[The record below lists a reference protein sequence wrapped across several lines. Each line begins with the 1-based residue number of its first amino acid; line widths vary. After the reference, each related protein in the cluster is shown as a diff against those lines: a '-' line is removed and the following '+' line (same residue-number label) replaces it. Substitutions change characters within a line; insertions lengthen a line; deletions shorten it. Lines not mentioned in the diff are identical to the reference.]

1 MNIGEIYKA
10 VDVFAPFA
18 AQEAWDNSGLL
29 VGAPEEEIDR
39 VLVTLDISA
48 GAVRQA
54 AETGCGLIIS
64 HHPVIFSPLKQLTP
78 TSPVYQL
85 VRHGIGAICCH
96 TPLDVAEGGINDL
109 LIGRL
114 RGGLSLSD
122 EVERLDCGRIVTLQN
137 ALLPVE
143 LAETA
148 KKCLGCPVVRCS
160 AGMEHPVKRLAVCS
174 GSGASM
180 LEELDGRC
188 DAFLTGDVKHDRWYK
203 AQELGIALID
213 CGHYATEILMVAYVA
228 GKLRAAFPEL
238 DVREFVEGEPAL
250 YI

>member
-1 MNIGEIYKA
+1 MKSGEIYKA
-10 VDVFAPFA
+10 IDAFAPFA

-48 GAVRQA
+48 GAVRHA
-54 AETGCGLIIS
+54 VETGCGLIVS
-64 HHPVIFSPLKQLTP
+64 HHPVIFSPLKQLAP
-78 TSPVYQL
+78 ASPVYQL

-114 RGGLSLSD
+114 RGGLPLSG
-122 EVERLDCGRIVTLQN
+122 EVERLECGRIVTLQK
-137 ALLPVE
+137 ALPPVKI
-143 LAETA
+143 AEAA
-148 KKCLGCPVVRCS
+148 KKSLGCPVVRCS
-160 AGMEHPVKRLAVCS
+160 AGMEHPVERLAVCS

-188 DAFLTGDVKHDRWYK
+188 DVFLTGDVKHDRWYK
-203 AQELGIALID
+203 AQELGIALLD

-228 GKLRAAFPEL
+228 DRLRAAFPEL
-238 DVREFVEGEPAL
+238 DVREFVEGEPVL